1 MKVLLYIQDNKASS
15 LMDVL
20 NSLPYVKTQKLT
32 SKELLIEEIK
42 ESVKEMKLIRSGKK
56 KARNAEDFLN
66 EL

>member
-1 MKVLLYIQDNKASS
+1 MKVLLDIQDSKASS

-32 SKELLIEEIK
+32 SKKLLVEEIK
-42 ESVKEMKLIRSGKK
+42 ESVNELKLIRSGKK
-56 KARNAEDFLN
+56 KARNAEAFLN

>member
-1 MKVLLYIQDNKASS
+1 MKVLLYIQDNKTNS

-32 SKELLIEEIK
+32 SKELFIEEIK
-42 ESVKEMKLIRSGKK
+42 ESVNEMKLIRSGKK